1 VQTLVCKRVFT
12 GGFTLSA
19 FEYDA
24 IAVGAGPTG
33 LSFALEMQ
41 RHGMSVLILDR
52 LAEGLNT
59 SRAAV
64 IHARTLEVLESSG
77 VTADLLAQGVIV
89 PTFRIRERD
98 EILLTIKFDDLDSK
112 YPFTLMCPQD
122 QTEATLLSHLNKGGG
137 GVQRPCEVSAVH
149 QLEDG
154 GKVDFQCDDLRY
166 SATAKWIVGCDGSH
180 SVVRQQAGIPFEGGA
195 YPESFILADVEMD
208 WSLGR
213 EEVTIFVSPNG
224 LVVVAPFP
232 NNRFRIVATVEDA
245 PSSPAVDLFQ
255 RVIDE
260 RGPQS
265 GSPKI
270 IRSIWSSRFHIE
282 HKVAKRLRS
291 GNLIIIGDA
300 AHVHSPAGGQGMNTG
315 IQDAVSLATAI
326 KADQDNSEADALIE
340 WEKRRLKAAHQ
351 VVSLTD
357 RATKMATIQSPFGA
371 MLRNA
376 AMGLL
381 GHFPAAQHSI
391 ATKIAE
397 LDNR

>member
-1 VQTLVCKRVFT
+1 MFT
-12 GGFTLSA
+12 QWEVDLNA
-19 FEYDA
+19 FDYDA

-41 RHGMSVLILDR
+41 RQGMSVLILDR

-64 IHARTLEVLESSG
+64 VHARTLEVLEPSG

-122 QTEATLLSHLNKGGG
+122 QTEATLLAHLSKEGGC
-137 GVQRPCEVSAVH
+137 VQRPCEVSAVH
-149 QLEDG
+149 QLDG
-154 GKVDFQCDDLRY
+154 GGRVDFQCGDSQH

-180 SVVRQQAGIPFEGGA
+180 SVVRQQADIPFEGGA

-208 WSLGR
+208 WPLGR
-213 EEVTIFVSPNG
+213 EEVTIFVSPSG

-245 PSSPAVDLFQ
+245 PSNPAADLFQ

-260 RGPQS
+260 RGPRI
-265 GSPKI
+265 GSHKI
-270 IRSIWSSRFHIE
+270 IRSIWSSQFHIE
-282 HKVAKRLRS
+282 HKIAQRLRT
-291 GNLIIIGDA
+291 GNLLIIGDA

-326 KADQDNSEADALIE
+326 RADKDNAEEEALIE
-340 WEKRRLKAAHQ
+340 WEKRRLKAARQ
-351 VVSLTD
+351 VVNLTD
-357 RATKMATIQSPFGA
+357 RATKIATTQSQFGA
-371 MLRNA
+371 MVRNA

-381 GHFPAAQHSI
+381 GHLPAAQHSI